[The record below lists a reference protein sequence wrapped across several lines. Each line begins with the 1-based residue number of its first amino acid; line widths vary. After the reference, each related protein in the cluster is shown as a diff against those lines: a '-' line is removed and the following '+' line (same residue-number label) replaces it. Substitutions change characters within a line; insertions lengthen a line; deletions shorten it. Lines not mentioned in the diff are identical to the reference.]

1 MSTNSQEKCASA
13 PVSSFTI
20 RSILGAPADTGSSAD
35 ADDKSPK
42 VTTPRKRA
50 LSVSASG
57 SEDEASGAE
66 AEDAADCCCLS
77 EPGLPEPC
85 SRHRALTFPCL
96 GKHKLSF

>member
-1 MSTNSQEKCASA
+1 MSTNSQDKSASA

-20 RSILGAPADTGSSAD
+20 RSILGTPADTGSSAD
-35 ADDKSPK
+35 TNSKSP
-42 VTTPRKRA
+42 TAATPRKRA
-50 LSVSASG
+50 LSVSVSC

-66 AEDAADCCCLS
+66 AEDAADCCCS

-96 GKHKLSF
+96 SKLSLLS